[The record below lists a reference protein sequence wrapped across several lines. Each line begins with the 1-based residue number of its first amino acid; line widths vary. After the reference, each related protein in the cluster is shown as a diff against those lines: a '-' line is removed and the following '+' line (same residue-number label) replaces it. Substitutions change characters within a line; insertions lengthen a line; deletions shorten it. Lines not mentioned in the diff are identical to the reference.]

1 MKKSEIDN
9 YIKLNYPLLQNIAS
23 GLVSKS
29 KRNYDACILISEAY
43 LHVLNINEQIVDSD
57 QLQRFLIA
65 KINMEVRFNNSKTNR
80 QNRFNENTIDDTI
93 INREEMPYTL
103 NAIDHYLDNENDS
116 IMKFVAEAY
125 LVKGHNTIRK
135 FNEYFNF
142 SSYTSTKFINQLKD
156 RIKEYE
162 QEIQSRV

>member
-9 YIKLNYPLLQNIAS
+9 YINLNYSLLQSIAS

-43 LHVLNINEQIVDSD
+43 LHVLNISEQITDTD
-57 QLQRFLIA
+57 QLQRFIIA
-65 KINMEVRFNNSKTNR
+65 KINMEVRFTNSKTNR
-80 QNRFNENTIDDTI
+80 QNRFNENSIDDTI
-93 INREEMPYTL
+93 INREETPYTL
-103 NAIDHYLDNENDS
+103 SAIDYYLEHENDS

-125 LVKGHNTIRK
+125 LVKGHNTVRK

-142 SSYTSTKFINQLKD
+142 SSYTSTKFINKLKN